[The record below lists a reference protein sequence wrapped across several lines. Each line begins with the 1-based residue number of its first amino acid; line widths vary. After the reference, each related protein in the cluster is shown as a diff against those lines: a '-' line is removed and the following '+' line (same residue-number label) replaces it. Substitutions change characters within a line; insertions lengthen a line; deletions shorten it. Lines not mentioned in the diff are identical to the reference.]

1 MATRNRYA
9 EIMAQYQQ
17 AQPFSF
23 FGYPKAYTGGYDI
36 AQPQV
41 SAPVNRYEEIM
52 AQPARAG
59 GGQGL
64 PIDYNP
70 EWTAKTDAE
79 KAAYYAEHPGWAK
92 FTQLGQNVF
101 GFTWPGMLQ
110 SKLAPDFVARQKL
123 IAQGINPD
131 DGSGDPTAGRYL
143 GYTDAYGSDP
153 SASFGFVQAPGENRG
168 GFIPVTPQQTPTTQ
182 TQNFNVIDP
191 TNAIESAFPSG
202 THYTDKW
209 FTRDAFGRLVN
220 PNAPLA
226 GGSSSSA
233 NVSLLAQNA
242 LAGSSMQSALNSLA
256 QSQAEAQQRAIFNAI
271 QNVQFEGMDR
281 WSVPTALLSPIPV
294 GNITPVQDSQPSTSN
309 EGRGGGRDGEGG
321 EGGGYSNAN
330 AGNYGWTRSGGG
342 EGGGWAQGGHVAMQ
356 HLLGPNPE
364 GPDDGYGAL
373 KDGEFVINDKAV
385 KKYGIELMQA
395 INSGKIS
402 KGKLRGLLEM

>member
-23 FGYPKAYTGGYDI
+23 FGYPQAYTGGYDI

-52 AQPARAG
+52 AQPAMGG

-79 KAAYYAEHPGWAK
+79 KAAFYAESPFFSKA
-92 FTQLGQNVF
+92 TQLGQDIF
-101 GFTWPGMLQ
+101 GFTKFGLLQ
-110 SKLAPDFVARQKL
+110 KAVAPDFVARQKL

-131 DGSGDPTAGRYL
+131 DGSGDPTAGRYM

-153 SASFGFVQAPGENRG
+153 SASFGFVQAPGETRGGANAAAAAASAAAAAQAATQGDTSNYGNEGNRG
-168 GFIPVTPQQTPTTQ
+168 G
-182 TQNFNVIDP
+182 
-191 TNAIESAFPSG
+191 
-202 THYTDKW
+202 
-209 FTRDAFGRLVN
+209 
-220 PNAPLA
+220 
-226 GGSSSSA
+226 
-233 NVSLLAQNA
+233 
-242 LAGSSMQSALNSLA
+242 
-256 QSQAEAQQRAIFNAI
+256 
-271 QNVQFEGMDR
+271 
-281 WSVPTALLSPIPV
+281 
-294 GNITPVQDSQPSTSN
+294 
-309 EGRGGGRDGEGG
+309 GGGGG
-321 EGGGYSNAN
+321 ESSGGGYSNAN